1 MIDGRQVVVKVRRP
15 GIDKQVATDLLTR
28 GQVSRQLER
37 RAGWA
42 RRMGIGNLV
51 AGFARSLDEEL
62 DYRVEAHNTASLA
75 EAMAPHGQ
83 IVIPEV
89 LAEHSTPQV
98 LVETRLDGVPLT
110 QARPLLAGLEPQVR
124 TEMART
130 MLTAVLSTMLREGI
144 FHADLHPGNVM
155 VWADGRIGLLDFGS
169 VGRLDA
175 ATRQGLVALLLAI
188 DADDSGAGVDALQA
202 ILDPPAHLDDRA
214 LRRDLGELFT
224 NVRLGTGTSVDTFV
238 HLTRLIVAHGFT
250 IPNSLAAALRC
261 LGALEG
267 TLGIIDPR
275 IDLIG
280 TARSLGT
287 SSALPMDA
295 GALKDAAL
303 ARLAQMLPMLERVP
317 RSLARITDDL
327 EHGRFSTNIRVFS
340 DPRDRR
346 FIESITQQISG
357 TLLAA
362 AGVLGGIMLVLFGTG
377 TPLFLGLNWLNFAGY
392 LLTFAGFILS
402 LRVVVGM
409 FHRQLGPDDQE

>member
-1 MIDGRQVVVKVRRP
+1 MGLTSLVR
-15 GIDKQVATDLLTR
+15 
-28 GQVSRQLER
+28 
-37 RAGWA
+37 
-42 RRMGIGNLV
+42 
-51 AGFARSLDEEL
+51 GFGKSLDEEL
-62 DYRVEAHNTASLA
+62 DYRVEAHNTRSLA
-75 EAMAPHGQ
+75 RAMSAHGQ

-89 LAEHSTPQV
+89 LLEYSSSQV

-110 QARPLLAGLEPQVR
+110 QARPLLASMEPQVR
-124 TEMART
+124 ATMART
-130 MLTAVLSTMLREGI
+130 MLNAVLSTMLREGI

-155 VWADGRIGLLDFGS
+155 VWPDGRIGLLDFGS

-188 DADDSGAGVDALQA
+188 EADGSGAGVDALQA

-224 NVRLGTGTSVDTFV
+224 AVRLGAGSSVDTFV

-250 IPNSLAAALRC
+250 IPNSLAAGLRC

-267 TLGIIDPR
+267 TLGIIDPE
-275 IDLIG
+275 IDLVG
-280 TARSLGT
+280 TARSLGAG
-287 SSALPMDA
+287 SALPVDA
-295 GALKDAAL
+295 SAVKDAAL
-303 ARLAQMLPMLERVP
+303 ARLAQMLPILERIP

-327 EHGRFSTNIRVFS
+327 EHGRFSTNIRVFH

-346 FIESITQQISG
+346 FVESITQQISG

-362 AGVLGGIMLVLFGTG
+362 AGVLGGILLVLFGDG
-377 TPLFLGLNWLNFAGY
+377 TPLFLGLSWLNFAGY

-409 FHRQLGPDDQE
+409 FHRQIDPDDQE